1 MNIIDQK
8 TEIINWIDKLRD
20 EDILKDI
27 LAIKER
33 ESIQLKN
40 EILNAVS
47 VDEARKITKDFIKNL
62 PWKK

>member
-27 LAIKER
+27 LYKNQMIT
-33 ESIQLKN
+33 QHLFLK
-40 EILNAVS
+40 
-47 VDEARKITKDFIKNL
+47 
-62 PWKK
+62 